1 MEFSFIPFND
11 DFSNAPK
18 WKVNFNYYEGDV
30 VLYEDEMYEV
40 LKNVT
45 SEKNSPPNE
54 SDNYLHIKVSKT
66 KEVF

>member
-18 WKVNFNYYEGDV
+18 WKFNFDYYEGDV
-30 VLYEDEMYEV
+30 VLYESEVYEV
-40 LKNVT
+40 LKNIT
-45 SEKNSPPNE
+45 SNENSPPNK
-54 SDNYLHIKVSKT
+54 SDDYLHKKVSKT